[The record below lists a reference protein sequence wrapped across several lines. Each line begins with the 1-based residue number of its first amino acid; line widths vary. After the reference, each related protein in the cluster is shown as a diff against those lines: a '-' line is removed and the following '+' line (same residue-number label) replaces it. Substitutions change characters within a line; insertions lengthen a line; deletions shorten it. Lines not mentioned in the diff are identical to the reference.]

1 MGSDRLA
8 CNFTPTTYVS
18 SLPGGEDRL
27 LHPWG
32 GGCPQG
38 VHPDQ
43 SSRRSEQDGTW
54 KDAAASRGEQET
66 RSWTLPRPQLSLR
79 EEEQASAEPA
89 HLPGR
94 AEDEGRG
101 GPAEAGGDRARQL
114 RM

>member
-1 MGSDRLA
+1 MGCQVCSSDRLA

-43 SSRRSEQDGTW
+43 PSRRSEQDGTW
-54 KDAAASRGEQET
+54 KDAVASRGEQET
-66 RSWTLPRPQLSLR
+66 RSWTLPRPQLSLC

-89 HLPGR
+89 HPPGLHLPKVSDRR
-94 AEDEGRG
+94 ASNVCKRF
-101 GPAEAGGDRARQL
+101 
-114 RM
+114 